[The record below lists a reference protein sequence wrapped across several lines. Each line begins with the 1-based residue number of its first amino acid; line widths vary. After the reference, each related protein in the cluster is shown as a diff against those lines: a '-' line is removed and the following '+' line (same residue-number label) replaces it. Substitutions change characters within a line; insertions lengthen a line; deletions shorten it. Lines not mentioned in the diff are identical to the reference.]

1 MEKDLFK
8 FFCEKIKIWPYKSV
22 SYATDEFDQ
31 VCVIIVIWVVYVL
44 IWNVVKWTILTSQFC
59 LLQF

>member
-44 IWNVVKWTILTSQFC
+44 I
-59 LLQF
+59 